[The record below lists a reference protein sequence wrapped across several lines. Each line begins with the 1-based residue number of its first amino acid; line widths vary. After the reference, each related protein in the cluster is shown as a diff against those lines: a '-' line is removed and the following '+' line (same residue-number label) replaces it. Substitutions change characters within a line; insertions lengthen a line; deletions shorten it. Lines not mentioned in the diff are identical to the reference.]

1 MRTAS
6 RISANNRSFVSA
18 VYGIVFLAIVSALP
32 ASAQTVIA
40 NAPYTVSVFATSVP
54 GVYTA
59 PDSITLGQGSVF
71 VGYGNGVATDGSDGK
86 SSTIVQYSM
95 SGAVLNTF
103 SVKGHNDGLKWNPKT
118 NLLWSL
124 QNEDGN
130 PNVVTIDP
138 KTAVQTTY
146 TVPPP
151 VSGGGIDDVAFLGN
165 NVYISASAPANNPN
179 LAPAIVQATLKGTS
193 VTLTPLLL
201 GNSNA
206 TDITTG
212 NQVALNLQDPDSMI
226 VDPDGDLVLDSQS
239 DAELIVVHRPG
250 FTDQSVFHLAIT
262 MGGAATQIDDT
273 VFATSSKGVILVS
286 DRNGETVYA
295 IQAPFFPP
303 SAAYSS
309 APTFVGLLD
318 MSTGNLTPVVTGMVS
333 PHGMLFIKK

>member
-1 MRTAS
+1 MRTTS
-6 RISANNRSFVSA
+6 RISNNFRTFVTA
-18 VYGIVFLAIVSALP
+18 VFAIALLAILGTLP
-32 ASAQTVIA
+32 ANAQMVIA
-40 NAPYTVSVFATSVP
+40 NPPYTASVFATSVQ
-54 GVYTA
+54 GVYTQ

-71 VGYGNGVATDGSDGK
+71 VGYGNNVSTTGADGK

-118 NLLWSL
+118 NLLWAL

-130 PNVVTIDP
+130 PNLVIIDP
-138 KTAVQTTY
+138 KTAVQTIY

-151 VSGGGIDDVAFLGN
+151 ASGGGIDDVAFLGN

-179 LAPAIVQATLKGTS
+179 LAPAIVQATLNGTS
-193 VTLTPLLL
+193 VTLTPVLL

-206 TDITTG
+206 TDIKSGKPVT
-212 NQVALNLQDPDSMI
+212 LNLQDPDSMI
-226 VDPDGDLVLDSQS
+226 VDPDGDLVLNSQS
-239 DAELIVVHRPG
+239 DAEIIVVHRPG
-250 FTDQSVFHLAIT
+250 FIDQSVFHLAIT
-262 MGGAATQIDDT
+262 SGGVATQIDDT

-303 SAAYSS
+303 SGAYSA
-309 APTFVGLLD
+309 APTFVGRLD
-318 MSTGNLTPVVTGMVS
+318 MNTGKLTPVVTGMVS
-333 PHGMLFIKK
+333 PHGMAFIKK

>member
-1 MRTAS
+1 MRTTS
-6 RISANNRSFVSA
+6 GISSNNRSFGSA
-18 VYGIVFLAIVSALP
+18 VCGVVLLAILTALP
-32 ASAQTVIA
+32 ASAQMVIA
-40 NAPYTVSVFATSVP
+40 NAPYTVSVFATSVQ
-54 GVYTA
+54 GVYTQ
-59 PDSITLGQGSVF
+59 PDSITVGLGNVF
-71 VGYGNGVATDGSDGK
+71 VGYGNGVATDGTDGK

-130 PNVVTIDP
+130 PNLVTIDP
-138 KTAVQTTY
+138 KTAVQNVY
-146 TVPPP
+146 TFAPPAN
-151 VSGGGIDDVAFLGN
+151 GGGIDDVAFLGN
-165 NVYISASAPANNPN
+165 NVYISESNPQGNPN
-179 LAPAIVQATLKGTS
+179 LAPAIVEAKLSGGS
-193 VTLTPLLL
+193 VAVTPVLL

-206 TDITTG
+206 TDIPTG
-212 NQVALNLQDPDSMI
+212 NPVALNLQDPDSMI

-239 DAELIVVHRPG
+239 DAEIIVVHRPG

-262 MGGAATQIDDT
+262 SGAAATQIDDT

-286 DRNGETVYA
+286 DRNGETVYS

-303 SAAYSS
+303 AGAYSA

-318 MSTGNLTPVVTGMVS
+318 MTTGNLTPVVTGMVS
-333 PHGMLFIKK
+333 PHGMVFIKK

>member
-1 MRTAS
+1 MRTTS
-6 RISANNRSFVSA
+6 RISTNDHSFVSA

-32 ASAQTVIA
+32 ASAQTVVA

-130 PNVVTIDP
+130 PNLVTIDP
-138 KTAVQTTY
+138 KTAVQKVY
-146 TVPPP
+146 TIAPPAA
-151 VSGGGIDDVAFLGN
+151 GGGIDDVAFLGN
-165 NVYISASAPANNPN
+165 NVYLSSSAPANNPN
-179 LAPAIVQATLKGTS
+179 LAPAIVQATLNGTS
-193 VTLTPLLL
+193 VTLTPVLL

-212 NQVALNLQDPDSMI
+212 NQVTLNLQDPDSMI
-226 VDPDGDLVLDSQS
+226 VDPNGDLVLDSQS
-239 DAELIVVHRPG
+239 DAEIIVVHRPG
-250 FTDQSVFHLAIT
+250 FTDQSVFHLAISS
-262 MGGAATQIDDT
+262 GGAATQIDDT

>member
-1 MRTAS
+1 MRTTS
-6 RISANNRSFVSA
+6 RISTNNRSFVSA
-18 VYGIVFLAIVSALP
+18 VCGVVFLAIVSSLP
-32 ASAQTVIA
+32 ASAQMVIA

-59 PDSITLGQGSVF
+59 PDSITVGLGHVF
-71 VGYGNGVATDGSDGK
+71 VGYGNNVSTTGSDGK
-86 SSTIVQYSM
+86 SSTIVEYSM

-130 PNVVTIDP
+130 PNLVTIDP

-179 LAPAIVQATLKGTS
+179 LAPAIVQATLNGTS
-193 VTLTPLLL
+193 VTLTPILL

-212 NQVALNLQDPDSMI
+212 NPVALNLQDPDSMI

-239 DAELIVVHRPG
+239 DAEIIVVHRPG

-262 MGGAATQIDDT
+262 MGGTATQIDDT
-273 VFATSSKGVILVS
+273 VFAASSKGVILVS
-286 DRNGETVYA
+286 DRNGETVYS

-303 SAAYSS
+303 SGAYSA

-318 MSTGNLTPVVTGMVS
+318 MVTGNLTPVVTGMVS
-333 PHGMLFIKK
+333 PHGMVFIKK